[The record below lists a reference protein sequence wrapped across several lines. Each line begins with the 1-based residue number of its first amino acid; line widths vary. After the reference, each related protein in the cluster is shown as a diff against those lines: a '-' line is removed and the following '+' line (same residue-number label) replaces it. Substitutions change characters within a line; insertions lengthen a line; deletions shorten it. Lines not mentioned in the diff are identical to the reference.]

1 MDCNNLSSINLDIP
15 VGSLVAVVGPVG
27 SGKSSL
33 LSAFLGETEKLEG
46 VAAMEVRILNSFN
59 KNEIFVSFI
68 SSFITF

>member
-46 VAAMEVRILNSFN
+46 VVAMEVRILNSVK
-59 KNEIFVSFI
+59 KNENFVSFI
-68 SSFITF
+68 SSFIIF